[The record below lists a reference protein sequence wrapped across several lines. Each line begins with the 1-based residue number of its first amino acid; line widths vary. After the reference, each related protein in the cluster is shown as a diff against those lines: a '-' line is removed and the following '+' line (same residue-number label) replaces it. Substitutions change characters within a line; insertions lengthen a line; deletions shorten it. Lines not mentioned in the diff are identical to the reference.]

1 MFIAQ
6 RVEEEGEGKRN
17 DESPE
22 TWGVEEG
29 FPAMAVRGIV
39 MVVDAIALVTALV
52 QEGWGVEAA
61 ADCSPQP
68 RVN

>member
-1 MFIAQ
+1 
-6 RVEEEGEGKRN
+6 
-17 DESPE
+17 
-22 TWGVEEG
+22 
-29 FPAMAVRGIV
+29 MAVRGIV